1 MSHRSALGTLSFL
14 AMAALLAPSLQ
25 GCLLA
30 AAGAG
35 ASAGYTLSQ
44 DRSVEQQLKDTA
56 LQAAVTTAWR
66 QYEPKLYENC
76 SANVY
81 NGRVLITGRVPNEQ
95 WRQIADKLA
104 WRQKGVIQVYDEVQV
119 GPGEHFINSAQD
131 GIISTKLKAALLGDG
146 DIRSANYSV
155 TTVEGVVYLMGTAR
169 SQRELDDAISH
180 ARNTAGVKR
189 VVSLVQFRGA
199 APPARA
205 ASAGAPPPPPPP
217 PAAPSGGAP
226 TPPSVYSGGAPSP
239 ASAASSEGPPPSHQP
254 VQVTPLQ

>member
-104 WRQKGVIQVYDEVQV
+104 WRQKGVIQVYDEIQV
-119 GPGEHFINSAQD
+119 GPGEHFVNSAQD

-146 DIRSANYSV
+146 DVRSANYSI

-169 SQRELDDAISH
+169 SQRELDDVISH

-189 VVSLVQFRGA
+189 VMSLVQFRGA

-205 ASAGAPPPPPPP
+205 ASAGAPPPPP
-217 PAAPSGGAP
+217 AAPSGGAP
-226 TPPSVYSGGAPSP
+226 PPPSVYSRGAPSP
-239 ASAASSEGPPPSHQP
+239 APAAIPEGPPPSHQP

>member
-1 MSHRSALGTLSFL
+1 MSHRSVLGTLSFL

-146 DIRSANYSV
+146 DIRSANYSI

-169 SQRELDDAISH
+169 SQHELDDAISH

-199 APPARA
+199 TPPARA
-205 ASAGAPPPPPPP
+205 ASAGAPPPPPP
-217 PAAPSGGAP
+217 AAPSGGAP
-226 TPPSVYSGGAPSP
+226 PPPSAYSGGAPSP
-239 ASAASSEGPPPSHQP
+239 SPAAIPEGPPPSHQP